1 MLLLIHHAQLACRS
15 SASPSTGGSLVRLD
29 LSDNPLTEEVAPA
42 LAACLAAQPR
52 LAHLNLNDTS
62 LTDEGVS
69 VVCSAL
75 AGTAPQ
81 LQSLELALNEITAE
95 GAKAVVAALANKQQL
110 SK

>member
-1 MLLLIHHAQLACRS
+1 
-15 SASPSTGGSLVRLD
+15 VRLD

-62 LTDEGVS
+62 LTDEGVA

-75 AGTAPQ
+75 AGAAPQ

-95 GAKAVVAALANKQQL
+95 GAKAVVAAVANKQQL